1 MLKRYSAKAALER
14 ELELLVGT
22 WGDDHQRHHRHAGR
36 LAVLLAMALFAAARR
51 SPSAQK
57 VRALC

>member
-1 MLKRYSAKAALER
+1 MTTRDTTDML
-14 ELELLVGT
+14 G
-22 WGDDHQRHHRHAGR
+22 G

-57 VRALC
+57 VRDLC